1 MQVHKGDKGHGTGDN
16 GKGLQR
22 LQLVGLTIAFASFFL
37 LLLLPINLPT
47 SQHRLLAVL
56 GLTFTCWVTE
66 ALPLPVTALLA
77 MLLCVVLGILPAKQA
92 FAPLGN
98 PVIFLFLGAF
108 LLAESVRTHELD
120 RRIVEWL
127 LSRERIARTP
137 LRILAGFAVA
147 AWSVSGWMS
156 NTATTATL
164 YPLAWQTFQRLRSR
178 LTRPE
183 SFGLALLLICA
194 YASSIGGIITPI
206 GTPPNLIGLGFLAE
220 QGNVHIGFLQWMLA
234 AMPIGALMLVCLLI
248 IAWLRVRKELGVR
261 DWGSVLTTQ
270 RLGTPLTKGERNTLI
285 AFGTAIS
292 LWLLSGLASLIPEK
306 YLHAHTPTLL
316 HSFAS
321 QAVTFFKELPEAVP
335 ALLGAV
341 MLFVLPAEEG
351 KPTLSWKDAQ
361 RIDWGT
367 ILLFAGGL
375 ALGDAIFQTGLAK
388 RISEL
393 VTKLPFADTQ
403 LGLTIWGTSIA
414 VWFTELVSNT
424 AAANILVPIVLATAK
439 EAQISP
445 TLPVLGT
452 VIGCSFAFML
462 PIATP
467 PNAVVYASGLVPIR
481 QMMLWGFVLDIL
493 SPIVIVAT
501 LFSLATILGL

>member
-1 MQVHKGDKGHGTGDN
+1 MQVYERDKGHGTGDN
-16 GKGLQR
+16 EKGLQSR
-22 LQLVGLTIAFASFFL
+22 HLIGLTVAFATFL
-37 LLLLPINLPT
+37 LLLLLPFKLPP

-56 GLTFTCWVTE
+56 GFTFICWVME
-66 ALPLPVTALLA
+66 VLPLPVTALLA

-108 LLAESVRTHELD
+108 LLAEAVRVHELD
-120 RRIVEWL
+120 RRVMEWF
-127 LSRERIARTP
+127 LSRGWIARTP
-137 LRILAGFAVA
+137 LRILVGFALA
-147 AWSVSGWMS
+147 AWTISGWMS

-164 YPLAWQTFQRLRSR
+164 YPLAWQTFQGLRAQ
-178 LTRPE
+178 LMRPD
-183 SFGLALLLICA
+183 SFGLALMLICA

-220 QGNVHIGFLQWMLA
+220 QANVHIGFLQWMLA
-234 AMPIGALMLVCLLI
+234 AAPIGVLMLVCLLI
-248 IAWLRVRKELGVR
+248 IAWWRVRKGLEVR

-270 RLGTPLTKGERNTLI
+270 RLGTPLTKGERNTII
-285 AFGTAIS
+285 AFGTAIG
-292 LWLLSGLASLIPEK
+292 LWLISGLASLIPEK
-306 YLHAHTPTLL
+306 HLHAYTPTLF
-316 HSFAS
+316 HSIAS
-321 QAVTFFKELPEAVP
+321 QAVAFFKELPEAVP
-335 ALLGAV
+335 ALIGAV

-403 LGLTIWGTSIA
+403 LGLTVWGTSIA

-467 PNAVVYASGLVPIR
+467 PNAIVYASGLVPIR

-493 SPIVIVAT
+493 SPIVIAAT
-501 LFSLATILGL
+501 LFSLAAILGL